1 MKRPAKAPYTQEDW
15 DEVSDSPELT
25 EADFRKARPGA
36 EVYPNLADAV
46 ARRRGRPVSD
56 APKVQINL
64 RVDPDVLERYRA
76 GGPGWQTR
84 MNAALRAGLVPGVKD
99 RPSDSSRERAE
110 VAKAVKAKR

>member
-25 EADFRKARPGA
+25 EADFRKARRGA

-76 GGPGWQTR
+76 DGPGWQTR
-84 MNAALRAGLVPGVKD
+84 MNAALRAGLVRGTKE
-99 RPSDSSRERAE
+99 REGNS
-110 VAKAVKAKR
+110 